1 MSDRCFIHKR
11 PLADC
16 NIACVHVA
24 IDGREVF
31 AWWPVAIRDRG
42 GWYMKGMAW
51 LTTVIKRR
59 RIGHPSYFY
68 NRKQVIE

>member
-1 MSDRCFIHKR
+1 MKERCHSHGCH
-11 PLADC
+11 LDDC
-16 NIACVHVA
+16 PFQCVLDA

-31 AWWPVAIRDRG
+31 AWLPVAIHDRG
-42 GWYMKGMAW
+42 GRWANGVAW

-68 NRKQVIE
+68 NRTGVE